1 MWFNSTVPTMST
13 LDPIVTAP
21 DSQEVVTP
29 VAQGNAPSKADIQAQ
44 AKADKAAKAKAKREA
59 AKIAKEQEAAILE
72 RMEAEN
78 SFNSAK
84 YDQVPNEPTTTKAL
98 TSVKAQVVAELKGE
112 YNSLSSIFNFLRKRP
127 KAIERITDEIAEKKL
142 VNGKILHD
150 IFNVGSMSTLA
161 FFMLPSEVSVTDK
174 KTNVTT
180 PKTTFT
186 LNQVVAMA
194 VRAAKC
200 PLPVEAVHKYRAEYK
215 YYHAIPGEVKVVGK

>member
-1 MWFNSTVPTMST
+1 MST
-13 LDPIVTAP
+13 LDIIETTP
-21 DSQEVVTP
+21 DSQAVESPVV
-29 VAQGNAPSKADIQAQ
+29 QGHAPTKAEIAEQSKQ
-44 AKADKAAKAKAKREA
+44 AKKDAAKAKREA

-84 YDQVPNEPTTTKAL
+84 YEQVPNEPTTTKAL
-98 TSVKAQVVAELKGE
+98 VSVKAQVVAELKGE

-174 KTNVTT
+174 KTGVVS

-200 PLPVEAVHKYRAEYK
+200 PLPVEAVHKYRQQYK
-215 YYHAIPGEVKVVGK
+215 YFHAIPGEVKVVGK

>member
-1 MWFNSTVPTMST
+1 MST
-13 LDPIVTAP
+13 LDSNVTSS
-21 DSQEVVTP
+21 DSQTEVTP
-29 VAQGNAPSKADIQAQ
+29 VVQGHAPTKAEIAEQAKQAKKAQ
-44 AKADKAAKAKAKREA
+44 AAAKRQA
-59 AKIAKEQEAAILE
+59 AKIAREQEAALLAK
-72 RMEAEN
+72 MEAEN
-78 SFNSAK
+78 SFNASK
-84 YDQVPNEPTTTKAL
+84 YDQVPNEPVTTKAVV
-98 TSVKAQVVAELKGE
+98 SVKAQVVAELKGE

-174 KTNVTT
+174 KTGVVS

-215 YYHAIPGEVKVVGK
+215 YFHAIPGEVKVVGK